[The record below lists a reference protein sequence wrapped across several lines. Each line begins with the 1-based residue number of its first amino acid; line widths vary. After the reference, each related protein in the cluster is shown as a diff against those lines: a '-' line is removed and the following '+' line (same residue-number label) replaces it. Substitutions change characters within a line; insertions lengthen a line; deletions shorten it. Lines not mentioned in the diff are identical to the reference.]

1 MAKRR
6 ASIERKTKETDIALT
21 LDLDEAGAVSIS
33 TGVGFLDHMLDHV
46 GRHGLLG
53 LTVKAT
59 GDQHIDDHHTVED
72 VGICLG
78 EALAKALGAK
88 KGIRRFGSASV
99 PMDDALADVA
109 IDLSGRAAC
118 VCNIPFT
125 EAKVGSFDVEL
136 VEEFLRALAN
146 SAKLNLHVNVRYGR
160 NNHHMAEAVFKALAR
175 ALSDAVRIDERV
187 KGVPSTKGTL

>member
-1 MAKRR
+1 MAESAYVVFTPSGKRGR
-6 ASIERKTKETDIALT
+6 FPIGASILACARQLGVDIDSVCGGRGICGRCQVVVGEGEFAKHGITSSAESLEPLTEPERKYD
-21 LDLDEAGAVSIS
+21 
-33 TGVGFLDHMLDHV
+33 
-46 GRHGLLG
+46 GRKGLAEGRRLG
-53 LTVKAT
+53 CHARL
-59 GDQHIDDHHTVED
+59 
-72 VGICLG
+72 
-78 EALAKALGAK
+78 
-88 KGIRRFGSASV
+88 
-99 PMDDALADVA
+99 LADVA

-175 ALSDAVRIDERV
+175 ALSDAVQIDERV